1 MDIALIL
8 VGIAVVVL
16 AAEAVSERLN
26 VPPPLLLIVVGAV
39 ASYLPFL
46 PQIHLE
52 PEIVL
57 LGLLPPLLYTAA
69 LQTSLVDFAANRR
82 PIILLSV
89 GLVVVTTFAV
99 GAVVNWLIPGLGWAA
114 ALAIGAVVAPPDAVA
129 ATAIGRRIGL
139 PRRVVT
145 VLEGES
151 LLNDASALVALRT
164 AIAALAGAVTLGQI
178 SFHFLLAA
186 GGGTLA
192 GFVMFMIV
200 ARLRRRITNPVIDT
214 TISLITPYAAY
225 MLAEAVHASGVIAVV
240 VAGLLL
246 AHKAPVIQTAP
257 SRIAER
263 TTWNA
268 ISFLLENTVFLLI
281 GLQTNWIIHDVLAS
295 HLPLGWIVLVCGS
308 VLVTVIVVRLVWV
321 FAMRVPLMLN
331 HRKNAGGG
339 AAALL
344 VGWAGMRGVVT
355 LAAAFILP
363 SDVPYR
369 EVLLLI
375 ALTVVA
381 GTLFLQGLTLP
392 WLTRHLDI
400 EAPDP
405 ASDALTRAV
414 VLQEAGRAGLELLDT
429 LDIDDP
435 HHVVDMIRTRINE
448 RSFAA
453 WERLGT
459 NGDHQSPSEM
469 YGYIRRTMLT
479 AEREKVLDIR
489 KTGTVPGDIIAEV
502 LNMLDVEESMIDTH
516 TERVEAIRTAGLRI
530 AQPQSCAD
538 LDRYP
543 AIEDAEADVCPAYI
557 ADGTDWVALRR
568 CLECGHVGCCDSSP
582 GRHATAHFRDTHHPV
597 MQSAE
602 PGEAWRWCYVHHTTG

>member
-1 MDIALIL
+1 M
-8 VGIAVVVL
+8 
-16 AAEAVSERLN
+16 N
-26 VPPPLLLIVVGAV
+26 
-39 ASYLPFL
+39 
-46 PQIHLE
+46 
-52 PEIVL
+52 
-57 LGLLPPLLYTAA
+57 
-69 LQTSLVDFAANRR
+69 FAANRR

-363 SDVPYR
+363 SDVPYP
-369 EVLLLI
+369 
-375 ALTVVA
+375 
-381 GTLFLQGLTLP
+381 GSP
-392 WLTRHLDI
+392 PLDC
-400 EAPDP
+400 ADRRGRDPVPARPD
-405 ASDALTRAV
+405 LAV
-414 VLQEAGRAGLELLDT
+414 VDAAPRHRGPRSRLGRPHARRRAAGGRSGRPRT
-429 LDIDDP
+429 PRHPRHRRPPPRRRHDP
-435 HHVVDMIRTRINE
+435 HAHQRTLIRRVGTPRHQRRPPVPLRDVWLHSADHADRRTRE
-448 RSFAA
+448 GPR
-453 WERLGT
+453 
-459 NGDHQSPSEM
+459 H
-469 YGYIRRTMLT
+469 
-479 AEREKVLDIR
+479 
-489 KTGTVPGDIIAEV
+489 
-502 LNMLDVEESMIDTH
+502 
-516 TERVEAIRTAGLRI
+516 
-530 AQPQSCAD
+530 PQNRHGS
-538 LDRYP
+538 R
-543 AIEDAEADVCPAYI
+543 
-557 ADGTDWVALRR
+557 
-568 CLECGHVGCCDSSP
+568 GHH
-582 GRHATAHFRDTHHPV
+582 R
-597 MQSAE
+597 
-602 PGEAWRWCYVHHTTG
+602 